1 MMDSRFRRND
11 GEFMNEQKLL
21 IPGPLGELEAIFTAP
36 ESFDRLAIICHPHP
50 LFQGTMHNKVVTTIA
65 KAFQLKNYA
74 TLRFNYRGVGASAG
88 KYGEIQGEIE
98 DCLSVYKWAQQFS
111 NVKISL
117 AGFSFGAFISAS
129 VANQKS
135 CEQLISVAPAVNNA
149 NFLSLNNIKCPWF
162 VFEAQADEL
171 IPAAAVEDFVNQTQ
185 IAIELIQFPGASHF
199 FHGKLIE
206 LREELVKIII

>member
-1 MMDSRFRRND
+1 MH
-11 GEFMNEQKLL
+11 EQKLI
-21 IPGPLGELEAIFTAP
+21 IPGPLGDLEAIFTAP
-36 ESFDRLAIICHPHP
+36 DHFERLAIICHPHP

-74 TLRFNYRGVGASAG
+74 TLRFNYRGVGVSSG

-98 DCLSVYKWAQQFS
+98 DCLAVYEWVQKNHQA
-111 NVKISL
+111 KISL

-129 VANQKS
+129 VANQRE

-149 NFLSLNNIKCPWF
+149 DFLSLDNIKCPWF
-162 VFEAQADEL
+162 IFEAQADEL
-171 IPAAAVEDFVNQTQ
+171 IPAKDLENFIVQSQIPVELV
-185 IAIELIQFPGASHF
+185 QFPDASHF

-206 LREELVKIII
+206 LRQALVDIII